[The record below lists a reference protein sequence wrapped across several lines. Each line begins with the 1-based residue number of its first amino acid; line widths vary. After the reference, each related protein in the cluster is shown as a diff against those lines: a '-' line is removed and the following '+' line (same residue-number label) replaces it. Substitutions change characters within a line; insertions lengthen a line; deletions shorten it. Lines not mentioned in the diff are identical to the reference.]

1 MRIEQLRYFASVA
14 RNLNFTKAAE
24 ECHVAQPA
32 ISQQIKALEAELG
45 ITLFARTTHGVA
57 LTDAGRMYYRE
68 IPSLL
73 ASFDRSV
80 SRARS
85 IACGNAGV
93 LTVGITNTG
102 QATILGSLSAFSHR
116 YPEVEIA
123 LRRVDSLEQYEQLKR
138 GDYDVLLTAALCM
151 SGRDDVALAG
161 VTSSRLRIALS
172 RTHPLAGKPSA
183 CVEDLLRFP
192 HIVAAHRNDDVLLAT
207 YPYLAEHPEVPV
219 ISVEDQGIGMATML
233 LGFGIEAIPE
243 EVATSIYDGYV
254 TLDVRDYHASLETGL
269 AYLRTNEN
277 PALQKFLEFAEQ
289 QAR

>member
-57 LTDAGRMYYRE
+57 LTDAGRTYYRE

-80 SRARS
+80 ARARS

-102 QATILGSLSAFSHR
+102 QAAILGSLSSFSHR

-123 LRRVDSLEQYEQLKR
+123 LRRVDALTQYEQLKR
-138 GDYDVLLTAALCM
+138 GDYDILLTATLCM
-151 SGRDDVALAG
+151 AGRDDVALAG
-161 VTSSRLRIALS
+161 VSSSRLRIALS
-172 RTHPLAGKPSA
+172 RTHPLAGKPTA
-183 CVEDLLRFP
+183 CTEDLLRFP
-192 HIVAAHRNDDVLLAT
+192 HIIAAHHNDDLLLAT
-207 YPYLAEHPEVPV
+207 YPYLANHPETPV
-219 ISVEDQGIGMATML
+219 ITVEDQGIAMATML
-233 LGFGIEAIPE
+233 LGFGIEAIPD
-243 EVATSIYDGYV
+243 EVATSIYSGYV
-254 TLDVRDYHASLETGL
+254 TLDVRDYDAYLETGL
-269 AYLRTNEN
+269 AFMRGNEN
-277 PALQKFLEFAEQ
+277 PALQKFLEFEEQ
-289 QAR
+289 LAR